1 MMIKDPYNFDEENL
15 LVKKTKRAILQFAH
29 VSLAFFILILLLRL
43 VEVGVMVKSYQSPE
57 NWFQVSIYAFLL
69 DFLLFLKISFFL
81 FIIYLVA
88 VQMVVG
94 DRRTQTY
101 IYAGVTSFTVVVALL
116 LTKYFYT
123 TLLPLGDDIYGYSF
137 SEISQTALAGASVDV
152 FSILFF
158 LTLLG
163 LLWILVIY
171 FSKLVF
177 IPFKAAVGFILASF
191 LAILS
196 GISFLPESKRFKS
209 EFDYNLAV
217 NKTGFFFQKSYDYFT
232 RNEPE
237 VDIYAENYIEDAVQ
251 GSNLEGI
258 NSFKYVDAKYPFLRE
273 NDAKDVLG
281 NFFDKFDGPPN
292 IIYIQVEGLGRA
304 FSGEGAYLGSFTPFL
319 DSLAQKSLYFE
330 NFLAAQGR
338 TFASLPSVL
347 GSLPFAEHGFADLGN
362 KMPHHLN
369 LINILKANN
378 YHTRFL
384 SGFDLA
390 FDNEG
395 LYLQKSNIDETVSIS
410 NFGSGYKQMPSNS
423 GGFTWGYGDMDLML
437 KSALYL
443 NKVPSKP
450 GLTIIQTVSM
460 HTPYQVL
467 NQPQYVEKFEKQ
479 LNALRLSD
487 DKKEDYRKYKSI
499 YSTILYSDD
508 AVRAFI
514 NNYSKNPA
522 YNNTI
527 FIISGDHRLPE
538 IPIATKIDRYHV
550 PLLIYS
556 PKLKRTARIKSI
568 SSHLDITPSIL
579 AFLNVNYN
587 LKVPK
592 LVNFIG
598 SGLDTV
604 RSFRSVHKYPLM
616 QTKNELND
624 FVYGKFFLNQNTLY
638 AIDDRM
644 GLEPVENEQKKIQLL
659 NELKQYKT
667 INNNVS
673 KGNKLL
679 PDSLYLKFSKF

>member
-1 MMIKDPYNFDEENL
+1 MNKDSYNFDEENL
-15 LVKKTKRAILQFAH
+15 LVKKTKRAILQFAQ
-29 VSLAFFILILLLRL
+29 VSLAFFIIILVLRL
-43 VEVGVMVKSYQSPE
+43 VEVGSMIKSYQNPAS
-57 NWFQVSIYAFLL
+57 WLQVSIYAFLL
-69 DFLLFLKISFFL
+69 DILFFLKTSFFL
-81 FIIYLVA
+81 FLIYLVT
-88 VQMVVG
+88 VQIVIG
-94 DRRTQTY
+94 DRRTQVY
-101 IYAGVTSFTVVVALL
+101 VYASLTSLSLVVALL
-116 LTKYFYT
+116 LTKYYHT

-137 SEISQTALAGASVDV
+137 TEIQQTALAGASLDIVSV
-152 FSILFF
+152 LLFLILIA
-158 LTLLG
+158 
-163 LLWILVIY
+163 LLWLLVI
-171 FSKLVF
+171 FISKLIF
-177 IPFKAAVGFILASF
+177 IPFKVAIGFIGVSF
-191 LAILS
+191 LSILS

-209 EFDYNLAV
+209 DYDYNLAV

-237 VDIYAENYIEDAVQ
+237 VDIYAENYIEDASQ
-251 GSNLEGI
+251 GNNTDGI

-281 NFFDKFDGPPN
+281 NFFDRFDTSPN

-347 GSLPFAEHGFADLGN
+347 GSLPFAEHGFADLGT
-362 KMPHHLN
+362 KMPNHLN

-410 NFGSGYKQMPSNS
+410 NFGSGYKQMPANS

-443 NKVPSKP
+443 SKASAKP

-467 NQPQYVEKFEKQ
+467 NQPQYVEKFERQ
-479 LNALRLSD
+479 LNALGLSND
-487 DKKEDYRKYKSI
+487 EKENYRKYKSI

-508 AVRAFI
+508 AVKAFL
-514 NNYSKNPA
+514 NNYAKNPA
-522 YNNTI
+522 FNNTI

-550 PLLIYS
+550 PLIIYS

-568 SSHLDITPSIL
+568 SSHLDIAPSIL

-624 FVYGKFFLNQNTLY
+624 FVYGKFFLNQNTLF
-638 AIDDRM
+638 AIDDKM
-644 GLEPVENEQKKIQLL
+644 GLEPVENEQIKLQLA

-667 INNNVS
+667 KNNLVS
-673 KGNKLL
+673 KVNRLMPDTLYNKFG
-679 PDSLYLKFSKF
+679 KF

>member
-1 MMIKDPYNFDEENL
+1 MIKDPYNFDEENL
-15 LVKKTKRAILQFAH
+15 LIKKTKRAILQFAH
-29 VSLAFFILILLLRL
+29 ASLAFFIIILLLRL
-43 VEVGVMVKSYQSPE
+43 VEVAVMIKSYQNPAS
-57 NWFQVSIYAFLL
+57 WLQVSVYAFLL
-69 DFLLFLKISFFL
+69 DILLFLKISFFF
-81 FIIYLVA
+81 FIIYLLT
-88 VQMVVG
+88 VQIVIG
-94 DRRTQTY
+94 DRRTQVY
-101 IYAGVTSFTVVVALL
+101 VYAGLSSVSLIVALL
-116 LTKYFYT
+116 LTKYYHT

-137 SEISQTALAGASVDV
+137 AEIQQTALAGASVDI

-158 LTLLG
+158 LILLV
-163 LLWILVIY
+163 LLWILVI
-171 FSKLVF
+171 FISKLIF
-177 IPFKAAVGFILASF
+177 IPFKVALGFIGVSF

-196 GISFLPESKRFKS
+196 GISFLPESKKFKS
-209 EFDYNLAV
+209 DYDFNLAV

-237 VDIYAENYIEDAVQ
+237 VDIYAENYIEDSAQ
-251 GSNLEGI
+251 GNNNDGI

-273 NDAKDVLG
+273 NDTKDVLG
-281 NFFDKFDGPPN
+281 NFFDRFDAPPN

-304 FSGEGAYLGSFTPFL
+304 FSGESSYLGSFTPFL

-362 KMPHHLN
+362 KMPNHLN

-395 LYLQKSNIDETVSIS
+395 LYLLKSKIDETVSIS
-410 NFGSGYKQMPSNS
+410 NFGSGYKQMPANS

-443 NKVPSKP
+443 SKAPTKP

-467 NQPQYVEKFEKQ
+467 NQPQYVKKFEQQ
-479 LNALRLSD
+479 LTALGVIEE
-487 DKKEDYRKYKSI
+487 KKEDYRKYKNI
-499 YSTILYSDD
+499 YATVLYSDD
-508 AVRAFI
+508 AIKAFI
-514 NNYSKNPA
+514 NSYAKNPA
-522 YNNTI
+522 FNNTI

-550 PLLIYS
+550 PLIIYS

-579 AFLNVNYN
+579 AFLNVHYN
-587 LKVPK
+587 IKVPK

-604 RSFRSVHKYPLM
+604 RAFRSVHKYPLM

-624 FVYGKFFLNQNTLY
+624 FVYGKFFLNQNTLF
-638 AIDDRM
+638 AIDDKM
-644 GLEPVENEQKKIQLL
+644 GVEPVENEQIKMQLVS
-659 NELKQYKT
+659 ELKQYKT
-667 INNNVS
+667 RNNLVS
-673 KGNKLL
+673 KVNRLM
-679 PDSLYLKFSKF
+679 PDSIYLKF

>member
-1 MMIKDPYNFDEENL
+1 MIKDPYNFDEENL
-15 LVKKTKRAILQFAH
+15 LVKKAKRAILQFAH
-29 VSLAFFILILLLRL
+29 ASLAFFIIILLLRL
-43 VEVGVMVKSYQSPE
+43 VEVGVMISSYQNPTS
-57 NWFQVSIYAFLL
+57 WLQVTVYALLL
-69 DFLLFLKISFFL
+69 DVLLFLKISFYL
-81 FIIYLVA
+81 FIIYLVT
-88 VQMVVG
+88 VQIIIG
-94 DRRTQTY
+94 DRRTQVY
-101 IYAGVTSFTVVVALL
+101 IYAGLASVSLIIALL
-116 LTKYFYT
+116 LTKYYYT

-137 SEISQTALAGASVDV
+137 SEIQQTALAGASVDIV
-152 FSILFF
+152 SILFF
-158 LTLLG
+158 LILIA
-163 LLWILVIY
+163 LLWFLVL
-171 FSKLVF
+171 FVTKLIF
-177 IPFKAAVGFILASF
+177 IPFKVAAGFIVVSF
-191 LAILS
+191 LSILS
-196 GISFLPESKRFKS
+196 SISFLPESKKFKTDY
-209 EFDYNLAV
+209 DYNLAV

-237 VDIYAENYIEDAVQ
+237 VDIYAENYIEDAPQ
-251 GSNLEGI
+251 GNTKEGI
-258 NSFKYVDAKYPFLRE
+258 NSFTYVDSKYPFLRE

-281 NFFDKFDGPPN
+281 NFFDRFDAPPN

-304 FSGEGAYLGSFTPFL
+304 FSGENSYLGSFTPFL

-362 KMPHHLN
+362 KMPNHLN

-384 SGFDLA
+384 SGFDLS

-395 LYLQKSNIDETVSIS
+395 LYLLKSKIDETVSIS
-410 NFGSGYKQMPSNS
+410 NFGSNYKQMPANS
-423 GGFTWGYGDMDLML
+423 GGFTWGYGDMDLMM

-443 NKVPSKP
+443 SKAPAKP

-467 NQPQYVEKFEKQ
+467 NQPQYLKKFEQQ
-479 LNALRLSD
+479 LTNLGITEE
-487 DKKEDYRKYKSI
+487 KKEDYRKYRNI
-499 YSTILYSDD
+499 YATILYSDD
-508 AVRAFI
+508 AIKAFI
-514 NNYSKNPA
+514 NSYAKNPA
-522 YNNTI
+522 FNNTI

-550 PLLIYS
+550 PLIIYS
-556 PKLKRTARIKSI
+556 TKLKRSASIKSI

-579 AFLNVNYN
+579 AFLNTNYN
-587 LKVPK
+587 VKVPK
-592 LVNFIG
+592 MVNFIG

-624 FVYGKFFLNQNTLY
+624 FVYGKFFLNQNTLF
-638 AIDDRM
+638 AIDDKM
-644 GLEPVENEQKKIQLL
+644 GLEPVENEQKKMKLL

-667 INNNVS
+667 INNLVS
-673 KGNKLL
+673 KGNKLM
-679 PDSLYLKFSKF
+679 PDSIYLKFSKF